1 MWLSVDFFFP
11 SRSISLSYSL
21 LSGSVQGLNEECV
34 MKEGSLLVGPLQM
47 LEERKVCSG
56 VSEDCREKK
65 GGILLNTTRTKC
77 D

>member
-1 MWLSVDFFFP
+1 
-11 SRSISLSYSL
+11 
-21 LSGSVQGLNEECV
+21 